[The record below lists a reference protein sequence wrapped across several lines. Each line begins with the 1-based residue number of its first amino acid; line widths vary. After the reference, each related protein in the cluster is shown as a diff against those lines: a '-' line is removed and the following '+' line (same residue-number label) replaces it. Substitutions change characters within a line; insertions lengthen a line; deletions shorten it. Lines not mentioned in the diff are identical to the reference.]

1 MPIKIKRLK
10 VKKICLA
17 LILSITAVASWAED
31 QVWCAYDPIGSQGD
45 ITRRLNDIRLYAQQY
60 QVKFKVV
67 TYQKE
72 QQAIQAF
79 DDGKCS
85 GLAASNFNTYRYNQF
100 MGSTAGIGLI
110 PNNRTAKSFLQLLN
124 HPTIEKRLVSKNY
137 EAIGMIPIGT
147 AYMVLKNRN
156 LSRVAQLRNQRIGVL
171 PNNPPQQALVRSV
184 GAQPVYVDLS
194 NAIAQFKQNKIDIIA
209 APVYGLLPYNLQ
221 KEFGPNTQVIN
232 FPLAYFGVNLI
243 IKPQAYPAN
252 FGRKI
257 RGWFVQNSQLLT
269 NRATQWENHL
279 PAYYWVDVSFYE
291 KQSYDV
297 MVAKIRNQYVLSGYY
312 DAYFVQLMKRLRCM
326 DDPRYFECPIR

>member
-1 MPIKIKRLK
+1 M
-10 VKKICLA
+10 KKICLA
-17 LILSITAVASWAED
+17 LILSVTAVASWAED

-72 QQAIQAF
+72 QQAIKAF

-147 AYMVLKNRN
+147 AYMVLKNKN

>member
-110 PNNRTAKSFLQLLN
+110 PNNRTTKSFLQLLN
-124 HPTIEKRLVSKNY
+124 HPTIEKRLISKNY

-147 AYMVLKNRN
+147 AYMVLKNKN

-221 KEFGPNTQVIN
+221 KEFGPDTQVIN

-257 RGWFVQNSQLLT
+257 RGWFVHNSQLLT

>member
-1 MPIKIKRLK
+1 MPIKIKSLK
-10 VKKICLA
+10 AKRICLA
-17 LILSITAVASWAED
+17 LILSVTAVASWAED
-31 QVWCAYDPIGSQGD
+31 QVWCAYDPIGSQGN

-110 PNNRTAKSFLQLLN
+110 PNNRTAKSLLQLLN
-124 HPTIEKRLVSKNY
+124 HPTVEKRLISKDY
-137 EAIGMIPIGT
+137 EAVGMIPIGT
-147 AYMVLKNRN
+147 AYMVLKNKKI
-156 LSRVAQLRNQRIGVL
+156 SRVAQLRNQRIGVL

-194 NAIAQFKQNKIDIIA
+194 NAIVQFKQDKIDIVP

-221 KEFGPNTQVIN
+221 KEFGPDVQVIN

-252 FGRKI
+252 FGQKI

-312 DAYFVQLMKRLRCM
+312 DAYFVQLMRRLRCM
-326 DDPRYFECPIR
+326 DDPRYFECPMR

>member
-1 MPIKIKRLK
+1 MKAKR
-10 VKKICLA
+10 ICLA
-17 LILSITAVASWAED
+17 LILSVTAVASWAED
-31 QVWCAYDPIGSQGD
+31 QVWCAYDPIGSQGN

-110 PNNRTAKSFLQLLN
+110 PNNRTAKSLLQLLN
-124 HPTIEKRLVSKNY
+124 HPTVEKRLISKDY
-137 EAIGMIPIGT
+137 EAVGMIPIGT
-147 AYMVLKNRN
+147 AYMVLKNKKI
-156 LSRVAQLRNQRIGVL
+156 SRVAQLRNQRIGVL

-194 NAIAQFKQNKIDIIA
+194 NAIVQFKQDKIDIVP

-221 KEFGPNTQVIN
+221 KEFGPDVQVIN

-252 FGRKI
+252 FGQKI

-312 DAYFVQLMKRLRCM
+312 DAYFVQLMRRLRCM
-326 DDPRYFECPIR
+326 DDPRYFECPMR

>member
-1 MPIKIKRLK
+1 M
-10 VKKICLA
+10 KKICLA
-17 LILSITAVASWAED
+17 LILSVVAAASWAED

-221 KEFGPNTQVIN
+221 KEFGPDTQVIN

-243 IKPQAYPAN
+243 IKPQAYPSN

>member
-1 MPIKIKRLK
+1 M
-10 VKKICLA
+10 KKICLA
-17 LILSITAVASWAED
+17 LILSVTAVASWAED

-147 AYMVLKNRN
+147 AYMVLKNKN

-221 KEFGPNTQVIN
+221 KEFGPDTQVIN

-297 MVAKIRNQYVLSGYY
+297 IVAKIRNQYVLSGYY

>member
-17 LILSITAVASWAED
+17 LILSGTAAASWAED

-137 EAIGMIPIGT
+137 EAVGMIPIGT
-147 AYMVLKNRN
+147 AYMVLKNKK

-171 PNNPPQQALVRSV
+171 TNNPPQQALVRSV

-194 NAIAQFKQNKIDIIA
+194 NAIAQFKQNKIDIVP

-221 KEFGPNTQVIN
+221 KEFGSDTQVIN

-257 RGWFVQNSQLLT
+257 RGWFVHNSQLLT

>member
-1 MPIKIKRLK
+1 M
-10 VKKICLA
+10 KKICLA
-17 LILSITAVASWAED
+17 LILSGTAAASWAED

-137 EAIGMIPIGT
+137 EAVGMIPIGT
-147 AYMVLKNRN
+147 AYMVLKNKN

-221 KEFGPNTQVIN
+221 KEFGPDTQVIN

>member
-1 MPIKIKRLK
+1 M
-10 VKKICLA
+10 KKICLA
-17 LILSITAVASWAED
+17 LILSVVAAASWAED

-147 AYMVLKNRN
+147 AYMVLKNKN

-221 KEFGPNTQVIN
+221 KEFGSDTQVIN

>member
-1 MPIKIKRLK
+1 M
-10 VKKICLA
+10 KKICLA

-147 AYMVLKNRN
+147 AYMVLKNKN

>member
-1 MPIKIKRLK
+1 M
-10 VKKICLA
+10 KKICLA
-17 LILSITAVASWAED
+17 IILSVTAVASWAED

-147 AYMVLKNRN
+147 AYMVLKNKN

-221 KEFGPNTQVIN
+221 KEFGPDTQVIN

-243 IKPQAYPAN
+243 IKPQTYPAN

>member
-1 MPIKIKRLK
+1 M
-10 VKKICLA
+10 KKICLA

-147 AYMVLKNRN
+147 AYMVLKNKN

-221 KEFGPNTQVIN
+221 KEFGPDTQVIN

-279 PAYYWVDVSFYE
+279 PAYYWLDVSFYE

>member
-1 MPIKIKRLK
+1 M
-10 VKKICLA
+10 KKICLA
-17 LILSITAVASWAED
+17 LILSGTAAASWAED

-137 EAIGMIPIGT
+137 EAVGMIPIGT
-147 AYMVLKNRN
+147 AYMVLKNKK

-194 NAIAQFKQNKIDIIA
+194 NAIAQFKQNKIDIVP

-221 KEFGPNTQVIN
+221 KEFGSDTQVIN

-257 RGWFVQNSQLLT
+257 RGWFVHNSQLLT

-297 MVAKIRNQYVLSGYY
+297 MVAKIRN
-312 DAYFVQLMKRLRCM
+312 
-326 DDPRYFECPIR
+326 

>member
-17 LILSITAVASWAED
+17 LILSVTAVASWAED

-45 ITRRLNDIRLYAQQY
+45 ITRRLNDIRLYSQQY

-147 AYMVLKNRN
+147 AYMVLKNKN

>member
-1 MPIKIKRLK
+1 M
-10 VKKICLA
+10 KKICLA
-17 LILSITAVASWAED
+17 LVLSVTAVASWAED

-147 AYMVLKNRN
+147 AYMVLKNKN

-171 PNNPPQQALVRSV
+171 PNKPPQQALVRSV

>member
-17 LILSITAVASWAED
+17 LILSVTAVASWADD

-100 MGSTAGIGLI
+100 MGSTAGIGII
-110 PNNRTAKSFLQLLN
+110 PNNRTAKSLLQLLN
-124 HPTIEKRLVSKNY
+124 HPTVEKRLISKDY
-137 EAIGMIPIGT
+137 EAVGMIPIGT
-147 AYMVLKNRN
+147 AYMVLKNKKI
-156 LSRVAQLRNQRIGVL
+156 SRVAQLRNQRIGVL

-194 NAIAQFKQNKIDIIA
+194 NAIVQFKQDKIDIVP
-209 APVYGLLPYNLQ
+209 APIYGLLPYNLQ
-221 KEFGPNTQVIN
+221 KEFGPDVQVIN

-243 IKPQAYPAN
+243 IKPQAYPAH

>member
-17 LILSITAVASWAED
+17 LILSVVAAASWAED

-147 AYMVLKNRN
+147 AYMVLKNKN

-221 KEFGPNTQVIN
+221 KEFGPDTQVIN

>member
-1 MPIKIKRLK
+1 M
-10 VKKICLA
+10 KKICLA
-17 LILSITAVASWAED
+17 LILSGTAAASWAED

-137 EAIGMIPIGT
+137 EAVGMIPIGT
-147 AYMVLKNRN
+147 AYMVLKNKK

-194 NAIAQFKQNKIDIIA
+194 NAIAQFKQNKIDIVP

-221 KEFGPNTQVIN
+221 KEFGSDTQVIN

-243 IKPQAYPAN
+243 IKSQAYPAN

-257 RGWFVQNSQLLT
+257 RGWFVHNSQLLT

>member
-17 LILSITAVASWAED
+17 LILSVTAVVSWAED

-221 KEFGPNTQVIN
+221 KEFGPDTQVIN

-243 IKPQAYPAN
+243 IKPQVYPSN

>member
-1 MPIKIKRLK
+1 M
-10 VKKICLA
+10 KKICLA

-147 AYMVLKNRN
+147 AYMVLKNKN

-221 KEFGPNTQVIN
+221 KEFGPDTQVIN

-243 IKPQAYPAN
+243 IKPQAYPTN

-257 RGWFVQNSQLLT
+257 RGWFVKNSQLLT

>member
-1 MPIKIKRLK
+1 LPIKIKRLK

-17 LILSITAVASWAED
+17 LVLSVTAVASWAED

-147 AYMVLKNRN
+147 AYMVLKNKN

>member
-1 MPIKIKRLK
+1 M
-10 VKKICLA
+10 KKICLA
-17 LILSITAVASWAED
+17 LILSVTAVASWAED

-221 KEFGPNTQVIN
+221 KEFGPDTQVIN

-243 IKPQAYPAN
+243 IKPQAYPSN

>member
-1 MPIKIKRLK
+1 MK

-147 AYMVLKNRN
+147 AYMVLKNKN

-221 KEFGPNTQVIN
+221 KEFGPDTQVIN

-243 IKPQAYPAN
+243 IKPQAYPTN

>member
-1 MPIKIKRLK
+1 MK

-17 LILSITAVASWAED
+17 LILSVTAVASWAED

-147 AYMVLKNRN
+147 AYMVLKNKN

-221 KEFGPNTQVIN
+221 KEFGPDTQVIN

-252 FGRKI
+252 FGWKI

>member
-1 MPIKIKRLK
+1 

-17 LILSITAVASWAED
+17 LVLSVTAVASWAED

-147 AYMVLKNRN
+147 AYMVLKNKN

>member
-31 QVWCAYDPIGSQGD
+31 QVWCAYDPIGSQED

-147 AYMVLKNRN
+147 AYMVLKNKN

-221 KEFGPNTQVIN
+221 KEFGPDTQVIN

-243 IKPQAYPAN
+243 IKPQAYPTN

>member
-1 MPIKIKRLK
+1 M
-10 VKKICLA
+10 KKICLA
-17 LILSITAVASWAED
+17 LILSGTAAASWAED

-137 EAIGMIPIGT
+137 EAVGMIPIGT
-147 AYMVLKNRN
+147 AYMVLKNKK

-171 PNNPPQQALVRSV
+171 TNNPPQQALVRSV

-194 NAIAQFKQNKIDIIA
+194 NAIAQFKQNKIDIVP

-221 KEFGPNTQVIN
+221 KEFGSDTQVIN

-257 RGWFVQNSQLLT
+257 RGWFVHNSQLLT

>member
-17 LILSITAVASWAED
+17 LILSVVAAASWAED

-137 EAIGMIPIGT
+137 EAVGMIPIGT
-147 AYMVLKNRN
+147 AYMVLKNKN

-184 GAQPVYVDLS
+184 GARPVYVDLS
-194 NAIAQFKQNKIDIIA
+194 NAIVQFKQNKIDIVP

-221 KEFGPNTQVIN
+221 KEFGPDTQVIN

>member
-1 MPIKIKRLK
+1 M
-10 VKKICLA
+10 KKICLA
-17 LILSITAVASWAED
+17 LILSVLAVASWAED

-124 HPTIEKRLVSKNY
+124 HPTIEKRLVSKDY
-137 EAIGMIPIGT
+137 EAVGMIPIGT
-147 AYMVLKNRN
+147 AYMVLKNKK

-184 GAQPVYVDLS
+184 GARPVYVDLS
-194 NAIAQFKQNKIDIIA
+194 NAIVQFKQNKIDIVP

-221 KEFGPNTQVIN
+221 KEFGQDTQVIN

>member
-1 MPIKIKRLK
+1 M
-10 VKKICLA
+10 KKICLA

-147 AYMVLKNRN
+147 AYMVLKNKN

-171 PNNPPQQALVRSV
+171 PNNPPQQGLVRSV
-184 GAQPVYVDLS
+184 GAQPVYVNLS

-221 KEFGPNTQVIN
+221 KEFGPDTQVIN

>member
-17 LILSITAVASWAED
+17 LILSVTAVASWAED

-45 ITRRLNDIRLYAQQY
+45 ITRRLNDIRLYAQHY

-221 KEFGPNTQVIN
+221 KEFGPDTQVIN

>member
-1 MPIKIKRLK
+1 M
-10 VKKICLA
+10 KKICLA
-17 LILSITAVASWAED
+17 LILSVTAVASWAED

-147 AYMVLKNRN
+147 AYMVLKNGN

-221 KEFGPNTQVIN
+221 KEFGPDTQVIN

>member
-147 AYMVLKNRN
+147 AYMVLKNKN

-221 KEFGPNTQVIN
+221 KEFGPDTQVIN

-243 IKPQAYPAN
+243 IKPQAYPTN

-312 DAYFVQLMKRLRCM
+312 DAYFVQLMKRLR
-326 DDPRYFECPIR
+326 